1 MSAYTIIDVD
11 THVTEVPDLWSER
24 LPARMRDAGPRVET
38 DKRGRQWWMIGDK
51 RTVLVGLTATAGVGD
66 MKEPPN
72 GYDDVHPGAF
82 DAEARLKYMDE
93 MGIWAMVMY
102 PNVGGFGAQEFLRL
116 DDRELMLACVTAYND
131 WQTEWASADSRRLLP
146 ITSTPF

>member
-1 MSAYTIIDVD
+1 
-11 THVTEVPDLWSER
+11 
-24 LPARMRDAGPRVET
+24 MRGPRVET
-38 DKRGRQWWMIGDK
+38 DNRGRQWWMIGDK

-66 MKEPPN
+66 MKEPPI

-102 PNVGGFGAQEFLRL
+102 PNV
-116 DDRELMLACVTAYND
+116 
-131 WQTEWASADSRRLLP
+131 RRLRRAGILAP
-146 ITSTPF
+146 R